1 MESDKEVRQV
11 KNFNFVKN
19 KKYFFIFTAIVLIAG
34 IIVIIIKGFNVDTDF
49 AGGTNIQIRIGKT
62 LDTTDLDNIRSICE
76 SATDEKVSSIQKS
89 GTNSDEV
96 IIKMKEI
103 DSEKR
108 AQLFDSISAEY
119 NLTEDD
125 LLSVTNVGASMSADL
140 RQAALMSTII
150 AVALMLVY
158 ISIRFK
164 LLSAVAAV
172 ICLVHDL
179 LVMLI
184 AYSVFSIPM
193 QSTMIAAFL
202 TILGYSIN
210 ATIII
215 FDRMREERK
224 LDRERDLGDIAN
236 DSIRATLTRS
246 LNTTLTTLFTIGM
259 IYLFGVES
267 IRSFALPLIVGI
279 VAGLYSS
286 VCLAGNIWVVLD
298 KLTSKNKKQEVMQ

>member
-1 MESDKEVRQV
+1 
-11 KNFNFVKN
+11 
-19 KKYFFIFTAIVLIAG
+19 
-34 IIVIIIKGFNVDTDF
+34 
-49 AGGTNIQIRIGKT
+49 
-62 LDTTDLDNIRSICE
+62 
-76 SATDEKVSSIQKS
+76 
-89 GTNSDEV
+89 
-96 IIKMKEI
+96 
-103 DSEKR
+103 
-108 AQLFDSISAEY
+108 
-119 NLTEDD
+119 
-125 LLSVTNVGASMSADL
+125 MSADL

-164 LLSAVAAV
+164 PLSAIAAV
-172 ICLVHDL
+172 ICLIHDL

-184 AYSVFSIPM
+184 AYSLFSIPM

-298 KLTSKNKKQEVMQ
+298 KLTSKNKKQEAIQ

>member
-1 MESDKEVRQV
+1 MKS
-11 KNFNFVKN
+11 FNFVKN
-19 KKYFFIFTAIVLIAG
+19 KKYFFIFTAVVLIAG
-34 IIVIIIKGFNVDTDF
+34 IICIIVKGFNVDTDF
-49 AGGTNIQIRIGKT
+49 AGGTNIQIRITKT
-62 LDTTDLDNIRSICE
+62 LEAADLDNIRSLCE
-76 SATDEKVSSIQKS
+76 SATGETVSSIQKS
-89 GTNSDEV
+89 GANSDEV

-108 AQLFDSISAEY
+108 AQMFESIAAEY

-298 KLTSKNKKQEVMQ
+298 KLTSKNKKQEAIQ

>member
-1 MESDKEVRQV
+1 M

-19 KKYFFIFTAIVLIAG
+19 KKYFFIFTAVVLIVG
-34 IIVIIIKGFNVDTDF
+34 IICIIIKGFNVDTDF

-62 LDTTDLDNIRSICE
+62 LVAADLDNIRSLCE
-76 SATDEKVSSIQKS
+76 SATGETVSSIQKS
-89 GTNSDEV
+89 GANSDEV

-172 ICLVHDL
+172 ICLIHDL

-298 KLTSKNKKQEVMQ
+298 KLTSKHQKKEAA

>member
-1 MESDKEVRQV
+1 MKS
-11 KNFNFVKN
+11 FNFVKN
-19 KKYFFIFTAIVLIAG
+19 KKYFFIFTAVVLIAG
-34 IIVIIIKGFNVDTDF
+34 IICIIIKGFNVDTDF

-62 LDTTDLDNIRSICE
+62 LVAADLDNIRSLCE
-76 SATDEKVSSIQKS
+76 SATGETVSSIQKS
-89 GTNSDEV
+89 GANSDEV

-172 ICLVHDL
+172 ICLIHDL

>member
-1 MESDKEVRQV
+1 M

-19 KKYFFIFTAIVLIAG
+19 KKYFFIFTAVVLIVG
-34 IIVIIIKGFNVDTDF
+34 IICIIIKGFNVDTDF

-62 LDTTDLDNIRSICE
+62 LETADLDNIRSLCE
-76 SATDEKVSSIQKS
+76 SATGETVSSIQKS
-89 GTNSDEV
+89 GANSDEV

-298 KLTSKNKKQEVMQ
+298 KLTSKHKKQEAMQ

>member
-1 MESDKEVRQV
+1 MKS
-11 KNFNFVKN
+11 FNFVKN
-19 KKYFFIFTAIVLIAG
+19 KKYFFIFTAVVLIAG
-34 IIVIIIKGFNVDTDF
+34 IICIIVKGFNVDTDF
-49 AGGTNIQIRIGKT
+49 AGGTNIQIRITKT
-62 LDTTDLDNIRSICE
+62 LEAADLDNIRSLCE
-76 SATDEKVSSIQKS
+76 SATGETVSSIQKS
-89 GTNSDEV
+89 GANSDEV

-108 AQLFDSISAEY
+108 AQMFESIAAEY

-140 RQAALMSTII
+140 RQAAFMSTII
-150 AVALMLVY
+150 AVVLMLLY

-164 LLSAVAAV
+164 LLSAIAAV
-172 ICLVHDL
+172 ICLIHDL

-184 AYSVFSIPM
+184 TYSVFSIPM
-193 QSTMIAAFL
+193 QFTMIAAFL

-224 LDRERDLGDIAN
+224 LDRKRDLSDIAN

-267 IRSFALPLIVGI
+267 IRSFALPLIIGI

>member
-19 KKYFFIFTAIVLIAG
+19 KKYFFIFTAVVLIVG
-34 IIVIIIKGFNVDTDF
+34 IICIIIKGFNVDTDF

-62 LDTTDLDNIRSICE
+62 LVAADLDNIRSLCE
-76 SATDEKVSSIQKS
+76 SATGETVSSIQKS
-89 GTNSDEV
+89 GANSDEV

-140 RQAALMSTII
+140 RQAAFMSTII
-150 AVALMLVY
+150 AVVLMLLY

-164 LLSAVAAV
+164 LLSAIAAV
-172 ICLVHDL
+172 ICLIHDL
-179 LVMLI
+179 LIMLI

-224 LDRERDLGDIAN
+224 LDRERVLGDIAN

-259 IYLFGVES
+259 IYLFGVDS
-267 IRSFALPLIVGI
+267 IRSFALPLIIGI

>member
-1 MESDKEVRQV
+1 MKS
-11 KNFNFVKN
+11 FNFVKN
-19 KKYFFIFTAIVLIAG
+19 KKYFFIFTAVVLIAG
-34 IIVIIIKGFNVDTDF
+34 IICIIVKGFNVDTDF
-49 AGGTNIQIRIGKT
+49 AGGTNIQIRITKT
-62 LDTTDLDNIRSICE
+62 LEAADLDNIRSLCE
-76 SATDEKVSSIQKS
+76 SATGETVSSIQKS
-89 GTNSDEV
+89 GANSDEV

-103 DSEKR
+103 DSENR
-108 AQLFDSISAEY
+108 AQLIDSISAEY

-298 KLTSKNKKQEVMQ
+298 KLTSKNKKQEAMQ

>member
-1 MESDKEVRQV
+1 MKS
-11 KNFNFVKN
+11 FNFVKN

-49 AGGTNIQIRIGKT
+49 AGGTNIQIRITKT
-62 LDTTDLDNIRSICE
+62 LEAADLDNIRSLCE
-76 SATDEKVSSIQKS
+76 SATGETVSSIQKS
-89 GTNSDEV
+89 GANSDEV

-108 AQLFDSISAEY
+108 AQMFESIAAEY

-298 KLTSKNKKQEVMQ
+298 KLTSKNKKQEAMQ

>member
-1 MESDKEVRQV
+1 M

-62 LDTTDLDNIRSICE
+62 LEAADLDNIRSLCE
-76 SATDEKVSSIQKS
+76 STTGETVSSIQKS
-89 GTNSDEV
+89 GANSDEV
-96 IIKMKEI
+96 IIKLKEI

-224 LDRERDLGDIAN
+224 LDRKRDLGDIAN
-236 DSIRATLTRS
+236 DSIRSTLTRS

-298 KLTSKNKKQEVMQ
+298 KLTSKHQKKEAA

>member
-1 MESDKEVRQV
+1 M

-19 KKYFFIFTAIVLIAG
+19 KKYFFIFTAVVLIVG
-34 IIVIIIKGFNVDTDF
+34 IICIIIKGFNVDTDF

-62 LDTTDLDNIRSICE
+62 LVAADLDNIRSLCE
-76 SATDEKVSSIQKS
+76 SATGETVSSIQKS
-89 GTNSDEV
+89 GANSDEV

-140 RQAALMSTII
+140 RQAAFMSTII
-150 AVALMLVY
+150 AVVLMLLY

-164 LLSAVAAV
+164 LLSAIAAV
-172 ICLVHDL
+172 ICLIHDL
-179 LVMLI
+179 LIMLI

-224 LDRERDLGDIAN
+224 LDRERVLGDIAN

-259 IYLFGVES
+259 IYLFGVDS
-267 IRSFALPLIVGI
+267 IRSFALPLIIGI

>member
-1 MESDKEVRQV
+1 M

-62 LDTTDLDNIRSICE
+62 LEAADLDNIRSLCE
-76 SATDEKVSSIQKS
+76 SATGETVSSIQKS
-89 GTNSDEV
+89 GANSDEV

-108 AQLFDSISAEY
+108 AQLFGSISAEY

-140 RQAALMSTII
+140 RQAALMSTLI

-267 IRSFALPLIVGI
+267 IRSFALPLIIGI

-298 KLTSKNKKQEVMQ
+298 KLTSKHKKQEAQSFK

>member
-1 MESDKEVRQV
+1 MEVRQV

-19 KKYFFIFTAIVLIAG
+19 KRIFFILSAVVLIAG
-34 IIVIIIKGFNVDTDF
+34 IICILVKGFNVDTDF

-62 LDTTDLDNIRSICE
+62 LEAADLDNIRSLCE
-76 SATDEKVSSIQKS
+76 SATGETVSSIQKS
-89 GTNSDEV
+89 GANSDEV

-108 AQLFDSISAEY
+108 AQLFDSISTEY

-172 ICLVHDL
+172 ICLIHDL

-298 KLTSKNKKQEVMQ
+298 KLTSKHKKQEAMQ

>member
-1 MESDKEVRQV
+1 M

-62 LDTTDLDNIRSICE
+62 LEAADLDNIRLLCE
-76 SATDEKVSSIQKS
+76 SATGETVSSIQKS
-89 GTNSDEV
+89 GANSDEV

-108 AQLFDSISAEY
+108 EQLFDSISAEY

-298 KLTSKNKKQEVMQ
+298 KLTSKNKKQEAMQ

>member
-1 MESDKEVRQV
+1 MKS
-11 KNFNFVKN
+11 FNFVKN

-62 LDTTDLDNIRSICE
+62 LEAADLDNIRSLCE
-76 SATDEKVSSIQKS
+76 STTGETVSSIQKS
-89 GTNSDEV
+89 GANSDEV

-298 KLTSKNKKQEVMQ
+298 KLTSKNKKQEAQSFK

>member
-1 MESDKEVRQV
+1 MKS
-11 KNFNFVKN
+11 FNFVKN

-49 AGGTNIQIRIGKT
+49 AGGTNIQIRIGKS
-62 LDTTDLDNIRSICE
+62 LEAADLDNIRLLSE
-76 SATDEKVSSIQKS
+76 SATGETVSSIQKS
-89 GTNSDEV
+89 GANSDEV

-224 LDRERDLGDIAN
+224 LDRKRDLGDIAN
-236 DSIRATLTRS
+236 DSIRSTLTRS

>member
-1 MESDKEVRQV
+1 MKS
-11 KNFNFVKN
+11 FNFVKN

-49 AGGTNIQIRIGKT
+49 AGGTNIQIRITKT
-62 LDTTDLDNIRSICE
+62 LEAADLDNIRSLCE
-76 SATDEKVSSIQKS
+76 SATGETVSSIQKS
-89 GTNSDEV
+89 GANSDEV

-108 AQLFDSISAEY
+108 AQMFESIAAEY

-140 RQAALMSTII
+140 RQAAFMSTII
-150 AVALMLVY
+150 AVVLMLLY

-164 LLSAVAAV
+164 LLSAIAAV
-172 ICLVHDL
+172 ICLIHDL
-179 LVMLI
+179 LIMLI

-298 KLTSKNKKQEVMQ
+298 KLTSKNKKQEAIQ

>member
-1 MESDKEVRQV
+1 MEVRQV

-19 KKYFFIFTAIVLIAG
+19 KRIFFILSAVVLIAG
-34 IIVIIIKGFNVDTDF
+34 IICILVKGFNVDTDF

-76 SATDEKVSSIQKS
+76 SATGEKVSSIQKS

-108 AQLFDSISAEY
+108 AKLFDSIAAEY
-119 NLTEDD
+119 SLTEDD

-140 RQAALMSTII
+140 RKTAVVSTII
-150 AVALMLVY
+150 AVVLMLLY

-164 LLSAVAAV
+164 PLSAIAAV
-172 ICLVHDL
+172 ICLIHDL

-184 AYSVFSIPM
+184 AYSLFSIPM

-224 LDRERDLGDIAN
+224 LDRKRDFSDIAN

-246 LNTTLTTLFTIGM
+246 INTTLTTLFTIGM
-259 IYLFGVES
+259 IYLFGVDS

-298 KLTSKNKKQEVMQ
+298 KLTSKHQKKEAA

>member
-1 MESDKEVRQV
+1 M

-62 LDTTDLDNIRSICE
+62 LEAADLDNIRSLCE
-76 SATDEKVSSIQKS
+76 SATGETVSSIQKS
-89 GTNSDEV
+89 GANSDEV

-108 AQLFDSISAEY
+108 AQLFDSISSEY

-224 LDRERDLGDIAN
+224 LDRKRDFSDIAN

-259 IYLFGVES
+259 IYLFGVDS

-298 KLTSKNKKQEVMQ
+298 KLTSKHQKKEAA

>member
-1 MESDKEVRQV
+1 ML
-11 KNFNFVKN
+11 
-19 KKYFFIFTAIVLIAG
+19 IVG
-34 IIVIIIKGFNVDTDF
+34 IICIIIKGFNVDTDF
-49 AGGTNIQIRIGKT
+49 AGGTNIQIRIGKS
-62 LDTTDLDNIRSICE
+62 LEAADLDNIRLLSE
-76 SATDEKVSSIQKS
+76 SATGETVSSIQKS
-89 GTNSDEV
+89 GANSDEV

-108 AQLFDSISAEY
+108 AQMFESIAAEY

>member
-1 MESDKEVRQV
+1 M

-19 KKYFFIFTAIVLIAG
+19 KKYFFIFTAVVLIVG
-34 IIVIIIKGFNVDTDF
+34 IICIIIKGFNVDTDF

-62 LDTTDLDNIRSICE
+62 LEAADLDNIRSLCE
-76 SATDEKVSSIQKS
+76 SATGETVSSIQKS
-89 GTNSDEV
+89 GANSDEV

-224 LDRERDLGDIAN
+224 LDRKRDLGDIAN
-236 DSIRATLTRS
+236 DSIRSTLTRS

-298 KLTSKNKKQEVMQ
+298 KLMSKHKKQEAIQ

>member
-62 LDTTDLDNIRSICE
+62 LEAADLDNIRSLCE
-76 SATDEKVSSIQKS
+76 SATGETVSSIQKS
-89 GTNSDEV
+89 GANSDEV

-108 AQLFDSISAEY
+108 AQLFDSIASEY

-172 ICLVHDL
+172 ICLIHDL

-224 LDRERDLGDIAN
+224 LDRKRDLGDIAN
-236 DSIRATLTRS
+236 DSIRSTLTRS

>member
-1 MESDKEVRQV
+1 MKS
-11 KNFNFVKN
+11 FNFVKN

-62 LDTTDLDNIRSICE
+62 LEAADLDNICSLCE
-76 SATDEKVSSIQKS
+76 SATGETVSSIQKS
-89 GTNSDEV
+89 GANSDEV

-246 LNTTLTTLFTIGM
+246 LNTTLTTMFTIGM

-298 KLTSKNKKQEVMQ
+298 KLTSKHKKQEAQSCK

>member
-1 MESDKEVRQV
+1 MKS
-11 KNFNFVKN
+11 FNFVKN

>member
-19 KKYFFIFTAIVLIAG
+19 KKYFFIFTAVVLIVG
-34 IIVIIIKGFNVDTDF
+34 IICIIIKGFNVDTDF

-62 LDTTDLDNIRSICE
+62 LVAADLDNIRSLCE
-76 SATDEKVSSIQKS
+76 SATGETVSSTQKS
-89 GTNSDEV
+89 GANSDEV

-140 RQAALMSTII
+140 RQAAFMSTII
-150 AVALMLVY
+150 AVVLMLLY

-164 LLSAVAAV
+164 LLSAIAAV
-172 ICLVHDL
+172 ICLIHDL
-179 LVMLI
+179 LIMLI

-224 LDRERDLGDIAN
+224 LDRERVLGDIAN

-259 IYLFGVES
+259 IYLFGVDS
-267 IRSFALPLIVGI
+267 IRSFALPLIIGI

>member
-1 MESDKEVRQV
+1 MKS
-11 KNFNFVKN
+11 FNFVKN
-19 KKYFFIFTAIVLIAG
+19 KKYFFIFTAIILIAG

-62 LDTTDLDNIRSICE
+62 LEAADLDNIRSLCE
-76 SATDEKVSSIQKS
+76 SATGETVSSIQKS
-89 GTNSDEV
+89 GANSDEV

-108 AQLFDSISAEY
+108 AQMFESIAAEY

-140 RQAALMSTII
+140 RQAAFMSTII
-150 AVALMLVY
+150 AVVLMLLY

-164 LLSAVAAV
+164 LLSAIAAV
-172 ICLVHDL
+172 ICLIHDL
-179 LVMLI
+179 LIMLI

-224 LDRERDLGDIAN
+224 LDRERVLGDIAN

-259 IYLFGVES
+259 IYLFGVDS

-298 KLTSKNKKQEVMQ
+298 KLTSKNKKQEAMQ

>member
-1 MESDKEVRQV
+1 MKS
-11 KNFNFVKN
+11 FNFVKN
-19 KKYFFIFTAIVLIAG
+19 KKYFFIFSAVVLIVG
-34 IIVIIIKGFNVDTDF
+34 IICIIIKGFNVDTDF

-62 LDTTDLDNIRSICE
+62 LEAADLDNIRSLCE
-76 SATDEKVSSIQKS
+76 SATGETVSSIQKS
-89 GTNSDEV
+89 GANSDEV

-224 LDRERDLGDIAN
+224 PDRERDLGNIAN

-267 IRSFALPLIVGI
+267 IRSFALPLIIGI

-298 KLTSKNKKQEVMQ
+298 KLTSKNKKQEVIQ

>member
-19 KKYFFIFTAIVLIAG
+19 KKYFFIFTAVVLIAG
-34 IIVIIIKGFNVDTDF
+34 IICIIVKGFNVDTDF
-49 AGGTNIQIRIGKT
+49 AGGTNIQIRITKT
-62 LDTTDLDNIRSICE
+62 LEAADLDNIRSLCE
-76 SATDEKVSSIQKS
+76 SATGETVSSIQKS
-89 GTNSDEV
+89 GANSDEV

-108 AQLFDSISAEY
+108 AQMFESIAAEY

-172 ICLVHDL
+172 ICLIHDL

>member
-1 MESDKEVRQV
+1 MKS
-11 KNFNFVKN
+11 FNFVKN
-19 KKYFFIFTAIVLIAG
+19 KKYFFIFTAIILIAG

-62 LDTTDLDNIRSICE
+62 LEAADLDNIRSLCE
-76 SATDEKVSSIQKS
+76 SATGETVSSIQKS
-89 GTNSDEV
+89 GANSDEV

-108 AQLFDSISAEY
+108 AQMFESIAAEY

-140 RQAALMSTII
+140 RQAAFMSTII
-150 AVALMLVY
+150 AVVLMLLY

-164 LLSAVAAV
+164 LLSAIAAV
-172 ICLVHDL
+172 ICLIHDL
-179 LVMLI
+179 LIMLI

-202 TILGYSIN
+202 TMLGYSIN

-267 IRSFALPLIVGI
+267 IRSFALPLIIGI

-298 KLTSKNKKQEVMQ
+298 KLTSKHQKKEAA

>member
-1 MESDKEVRQV
+1 MKS
-11 KNFNFVKN
+11 FNFVKN

-62 LDTTDLDNIRSICE
+62 LEAADLDNIRSLCE
-76 SATDEKVSSIQKS
+76 SATGETVSSIQKS
-89 GTNSDEV
+89 GANSDEV

-108 AQLFDSISAEY
+108 AQLFDSIASEY

-236 DSIRATLTRS
+236 YSIRATLTRS

-298 KLTSKNKKQEVMQ
+298 KLTSKHKKQEAMQ